1 MHFFRVS
8 PSIIVPGRLKVQY
21 WSDQA
26 PIRTK
31 WNQRLKRD
39 LTVFY
44 GSSAFVWSPFDLGQ
58 VEMPWNARKCFLC
71 WDLVERIQSWWCHPL
86 HFWWC
91 VWHFPLEA
99 LWCTKRC
106 SEPAYFNN
114 AWNLILQR
122 CWRQNLDA
130 ARVYESQAKLDQTHT
145 DISVLQLMIAAAASI
160 HFSNLYFDFNC
171 HCFVSWKNPR
181 STFGPLVTWT
191 SNCQHFSEKTSS
203 PVVFWGQILRALEV
217 SVVNM
222 MTVMCVAYWKLI

>member
-1 MHFFRVS
+1 MRCV
-8 PSIIVPGRLKVQY
+8 
-21 WSDQA
+21 WSDQS
-26 PIRTK
+26 PIRTN

-44 GSSAFVWSPFDLGQ
+44 GSSAFFAHRLIWGRWKCH
-58 VEMPWNARKCFLC
+58 EMPGNAFFVEIWLKGFKAGDVTSLQIFC
-71 WDLVERIQSWWCHPL
+71 WANKHD

-145 DISVLQLMIAAAASI
+145 HTYVSVLQLMIAVAASI
-160 HFSNLYFDFNC
+160 HFSNFKVRFNC
-171 HCFVSWKNPR
+171 HCFCFMEK
-181 STFGPLVTWT
+181 STVHLWSFGHHELLTTALFLP
-191 SNCQHFSEKTSS
+191 SS
-203 PVVFWGQILRALEV
+203 ASGFLGADP
-217 SVVNM
+217 
-222 MTVMCVAYWKLI
+222 

>member
-26 PIRTK
+26 PNPHEVKPKVEAWPHSLLWLLGICLIT
-31 WNQRLKRD
+31 
-39 LTVFY
+39 
-44 GSSAFVWSPFDLGQ
+44 VWSGAGGNAMKCQ
-58 VEMPWNARKCFLC
+58 EMLSLLRFGWK
-71 WDLVERIQSWWCHPL
+71 DSKLVMSPL

-181 STFGPLVTWT
+181 SHLWSFGHM
-191 SNCQHFSEKTSS
+191 NF
-203 PVVFWGQILRALEV
+203 
-217 SVVNM
+217 
-222 MTVMCVAYWKLI
+222 